1 MLPEPN
7 PAATPEAPTPDTP
20 APDTPAPAAPDAP
33 APDTPTPSAPGL
45 PESAPRWSAAWFRRP
60 QLVWPV
66 LMAIVIVAY
75 VWHFTR
81 LTLDIHHGLGTASY
95 DLGLYDQG
103 LWLMSRFEAP
113 FVTMMG
119 RNLMGDHTSFI
130 LIFLVPLYWLWPGV
144 GVLLFTQSAAIGA
157 AAIPVYLY
165 ARRRLGSGWMALL
178 AGCVFL
184 LHPAVSWTNME
195 NYHPD
200 GYVALFVGL
209 ALYGALE
216 RRWAIYTVFVVLALM
231 VKEDVSLVVVPLG
244 IWVALRRDR
253 RIGLLTIVG
262 SLAFMAL
269 AMFVV
274 MRSLMGVATRN
285 TWRIPFGGPGG
296 FVKESLVRPWNV
308 VRHMLSEERSW
319 YLWQMTAPLAYV
331 WLRLPDVALI
341 SALVICTN
349 VISTYFYQ
357 YSIMYHYSLIAVPA
371 LVIGTVYAIGAVRAA
386 WRPALLAVVT
396 ATSLVTAYLWSP
408 LPFSRIVIPYWGGA
422 HPIAQGLRDIITLIP
437 DDASVSAYYSAA
449 PHVSHRT
456 EIYQF
461 PTPFRAV
468 LYGVEFEME
477 NHRLQARADGVDF
490 ILLPL
495 ALEDDQARDLAAVL
509 PAFDLVTTSTGW
521 QLWQRNRAVPLPE
534 PTIPVLP

>member
-1 MLPEPN
+1 MAASEMLPEPTTGV
-7 PAATPEAPTPDTP
+7 PAPT
-20 APDTPAPAAPDAP
+20 DAP
-33 APDTPTPSAPGL
+33 PATTARRGRGGL
-45 PESAPRWSAAWFRRP
+45 SLRG
-60 QLVWPV
+60 VDIWPL

-75 VWHFTR
+75 VWYFTR
-81 LTLDIHHGLGTASY
+81 LTLDIHHGLGTAAY
-95 DLGLYDQG
+95 DLGLYEQG
-103 LWLMSRFEAP
+103 VWLMSRFEAP

-130 LIFLVPLYWLWPGV
+130 LILLVPIYWLWPGV
-144 GVLLFTQSAAIGA
+144 GALLFTQSAAIGA

-165 ARRRLGSGWMALL
+165 ARRRLQSGWMAFL
-178 AGCVFL
+178 AGTVFL
-184 LHPAVSWTNME
+184 LHPAVSFTNLE
-195 NYHPD
+195 NFHPD
-200 GYVALFVGL
+200 GYVALFVGF

-216 RRWAIYTVFVVLALM
+216 RRWGIYAVFVVLALS
-231 VKEDVSLVVVPLG
+231 VKEDVSLVIVPLG
-244 IWVALRRDR
+244 IWVAVRRDR
-253 RIGLLTIVG
+253 RIGLITVLG
-262 SLAFMAL
+262 SLAFMAI

-274 MRSLMGVATRN
+274 MRSLIGVSTRN

-296 FVKESLVRPWNV
+296 FVKEFFVRPWNV

-331 WLRLPDVALI
+331 WLRLSDVALI
-341 SALVICTN
+341 SALVISTN

-357 YSIMYHYSLIAVPA
+357 YSIVYHYSLIAVPA
-371 LVIGTVYAIGAVRAA
+371 LVIGTVYAIGAVRSSL
-386 WRPALLAVVT
+386 RPLLIGLVT
-396 ATSLVTAYLWSP
+396 ASSLVTSYLWSP
-408 LPFSRIVIPYWGGA
+408 LPFSRVQLYYWTA
-422 HPIAQGLRDIITLIP
+422 DHPVAQGLRDIITLIP

-449 PHVSHRT
+449 PHVARRT

-468 LYGVEFEME
+468 LYGVEFELE
-477 NHRLQARADGVDF
+477 NHRLLARADGVDF

-495 ALEDDQARDLAAVL
+495 DLPDDQARDLAAVL

-521 QLWQRNRAVPLPE
+521 QLWERNRSVPLPE